1 MKIFGVLALAAGLLA
16 GQAPAQQL
24 KLNLDGLAAKASNK
38 VDLSLTSQTLQFAA
52 RFLEDGDADEARVKK
67 LVAGLDGIY
76 IRSYEFDRDNAW
88 TPADLEGVRSQLKG
102 PEWSRIVG
110 VESTGEGEAAE
121 VHVRTENKKVTGL
134 AIVVS
139 APREFTVVNIVGPI
153 DLDSL
158 GELSGH
164 FGVPKLVNKSTP
176 KAGQRKPE

>member
-1 MKIFGVLALAAGLLA
+1 MRLVAAAALAAGLLA
-16 GQAPAQQL
+16 GHASAQQL

-38 VDLSLTSQTLQFAA
+38 VDISLTSQTLQFAA
-52 RFLEDGDADEARVKK
+52 RFLEDGDADEAKVKK

-76 IRSYEFDRDNAW
+76 IRSYEFDKDNAW
-88 TPADLEGVRSQLKG
+88 GPADLEGVRSQLKA

-110 VESTGEGEAAE
+110 VESAGESEAAE
-121 VHVRTENKKVTGL
+121 VHVRTENKKITGL

-158 GELSGH
+158 AELSGH

-176 KAGQRKPE
+176 KTGQRKME